1 MAAQL
6 VRRLHPIALL
16 LLFSLSLIPLSS
28 PALAQDPPGTA
39 LITGCKAGSLVGAYK
54 KPGLAV
60 RTYAHFPC
68 GSSVFVWNAT
78 SKTALVQQGMTVAYV
93 PAKYIFDPGTSKR
106 ASPAAVRTFLQAIAD
121 GLGSTDGSVVSVRRQ
136 LVRSCL
142 AMRGC
147 RAETWSHLAWTRI
160 ERANDGPEPPDSI
173 LRLFAGGI
181 YYNALVVSS
190 PVRFKDHPLPSFASP
205 ALLLEGPGLSVAV
218 GGHSC
223 YALGSNGKWFA
234 AGASAGQAAAAI
246 R

>member
-1 MAAQL
+1 MAAQFMK
-6 VRRLHPIALL
+6 RLHPIALL
-16 LLFSLSLIPLSS
+16 LLLTLSFISISS

-39 LITGCKAGSLVGAYK
+39 LITGCKAGSMVGAYK

-60 RTYAHFPC
+60 RAYARFSC

-78 SKTALVQQGMTVAYV
+78 SKMALVQQGMTVAFV
-93 PAKYIFDPGTSKR
+93 PAKYIFDPGTSKGT
-106 ASPAAVRTFLQAIAD
+106 SPAAVRTFLQAMAEGSSSAD
-121 GLGSTDGSVVSVRRQ
+121 GSAISVRRE

-160 ERANDGPEPPDSI
+160 ESANDSTEQSDAT
-173 LRLFAGGI
+173 LRLFAGGV
-181 YYNALVVSS
+181 YYNALVVSP
-190 PVRFKDHPLPSFASP
+190 PVRFKDHPLPSLASP
-205 ALLLEGPGLSVAV
+205 VLVLEGPGLSVAV

-223 YALGSNGKWFA
+223 YALGSNGKWSA

>member
-1 MAAQL
+1 MKH
-6 VRRLHPIALL
+6 LHPIALL
-16 LLFSLSLIPLSS
+16 LLLSLSLISNSS

-39 LITGCKAGSLVGAYK
+39 LITGCKGGSLVGGYK

-60 RTYAHFPC
+60 RTYARFSC

-78 SKTALVQQGMTVAYV
+78 SKTALVQQGMTVAFL
-93 PAKYIFDPGTSKR
+93 PAKYIFDAGTSKE
-106 ASPAAVRTFLQAIAD
+106 ASPAPVRTFLQAIAEASSSAD
-121 GLGSTDGSVVSVRRQ
+121 GFAISVRRQ

-142 AMRGC
+142 AMHGC

-160 ERANDGPEPPDSI
+160 ERANDSTEPSDSI
-173 LRLFAGGI
+173 LRLFAGGV
-181 YYNALVVSS
+181 YYNALVVSP
-190 PVRFKDHPLPSFASP
+190 PVRFKDHALPSLASP
-205 ALLLEGPGLSVAV
+205 VLVLEGPGLSVAV
-218 GGHSC
+218 GEHSC